1 MELRDLHYF
10 VVAADELNFGRAAA
24 RLHITQPGLSL
35 RIKVLERDLG
45 VRLFE
50 RSRRQVSLTPVG
62 VGLLPEAHKLLA
74 QAGRFTALAQSL
86 DRQRKG
92 LLTLA
97 HTRSAGV
104 GLAIDVA
111 AAFRERHPR
120 IEVATSIG
128 FTAAN
133 LEEVWLNRL
142 DAAFVRTPVTLE
154 DGMSLLTVGYDDVVV
169 ALPDGHPLTDRDQLT
184 PADIADEP
192 LVYFPA
198 EHAPGMWKLMIEA
211 VYGDGEPPIV
221 RSEPEE
227 ALMLA
232 AVASGAGISLLTQSS
247 AEILEIT
254 GVAIRPL
261 TPRVSVPLALAWRL
275 DNTNPSL
282 AAFLACAR
290 ELAVTPDESPAG

>member
-1 MELRDLHYF
+1 M
-10 VVAADELNFGRAAA
+10 A
-24 RLHITQPGLSL
+24 
-35 RIKVLERDLG
+35 LERDLG

-62 VGLLPEAHKLLA
+62 TGLLPEAHKLLA
-74 QAGRFTALAQSL
+74 QAGHLTALAQSL
-86 DRQRKG
+86 DQQQKG
-92 LLTLA
+92 ILMLA

-111 AAFRERHPR
+111 AAFRARHPR

-133 LEEVWLNRL
+133 LEGVWLNRL
-142 DAAFVRTPVTLE
+142 DAAFVRAPVTLQ
-154 DGMSLLTVGYDDVVV
+154 DGMSLLTVGYDDVMV
-169 ALPDGHPLTDRDQLT
+169 ALPSGHPLTDRNQLT
-184 PADIADEP
+184 PAEIANEP
-192 LVYFPA
+192 LVYFPV
-198 EHAPGMWKLMIEA
+198 EHAPGMWKLMLDA
-211 VYGDGEPPIV
+211 VYGKGEPPIV

-232 AVASGAGISLLTQSS
+232 AVATGAGISLLTQSS
-247 AEILEIT
+247 AEILEIA

-261 TPRVSVPLALAWRL
+261 IPRVPIPLALAWRS
-275 DNTNPSL
+275 DNPNPSL

-290 ELAVTPDESPAG
+290 ELAVKADEPTAD

>member
-10 VVAADELNFGRAAA
+10 VVVAEELNFGHAAA
-24 RLHITQPGLSL
+24 RLHITQPGLSQ
-35 RIKVLERDLG
+35 RIKALERDLG

-62 VGLLPEAHKLLA
+62 AGLLPEAHKLLS
-74 QAGRFTALAQSL
+74 QASRLTALAQTL
-86 DRQRKG
+86 DQQQKG
-92 LLTLA
+92 FLTLA

-104 GLAIDVA
+104 GQAIDVA
-111 AAFRERHPR
+111 AAFRERHPQ
-120 IEVATSIG
+120 IELATSMG

-133 LEEVWLNRL
+133 LEGVWLNRI
-142 DAAFVRTPVTLE
+142 DAAFVRAPVTLQ
-154 DGMSLLTVGYDDVVV
+154 DGMAMLTVGYDDVVV
-169 ALPDGHPLTDRDQLT
+169 ALPSGHPLAGQPQLT
-184 PADIADEP
+184 PADIASEP
-192 LVYFPA
+192 LVYFPRD
-198 EHAPGMWKLMIEA
+198 HAPGMWQLVLDA
-211 VYGDGEPPIV
+211 VYGSSEPSIV

-232 AVASGAGISLLTQSS
+232 AVATGVGISLLTQSS
-247 AEILEIT
+247 AEILEIA

-261 TPRVSVPLALAWRL
+261 MPRVLVPLAVAWRS

-290 ELAVTPDESPAG
+290 DLTVQADEPATG